1 MDPIEAQAALDS
13 MTAAQREFAASGPKY
28 PLWRHVAFAA
38 VMGAIVLSQGFGPPL
53 QILLF
58 VFAMAAVA
66 WIVADDRRRYGVFVS
81 GYRKGRTLG
90 VTLVMV
96 VLLLAAMGAE
106 IHARINDLSL
116 AVKLG
121 IAGGAF
127 VVALAASLLWT
138 RIYDRELQD
147 GAA

>member
-13 MTAAQREFAASGPKY
+13 MAAAQREFAASGPKY

-38 VMGAIVLSQGFGPPL
+38 VIGAIVLSQGFGPPL

-58 VFAMAAVA
+58 VLAMAAVA
-66 WIVADDRRRYGVFVS
+66 WLVVDDRQRYGVFVS

-90 VTLVMV
+90 VTLALVAL
-96 VLLLAAMGAE
+96 VLGAMSAE
-106 IHARINDLSL
+106 IHARVNDLSL
-116 AVKLG
+116 AVKWG
-121 IAGGAF
+121 IAAGAF
-127 VVALAASLLWT
+127 VVALADSLLWT
-138 RIYDRELQD
+138 RIYDRELQL

>member
-28 PLWRHVAFAA
+28 PLWRHIAFAA

-53 QILLF
+53 QVVLF

-66 WIVADDRRRYGVFVS
+66 WIVADDRRRYGLFVS
-81 GYRKGRTLG
+81 GYRKGRTLPL
-90 VTLVMV
+90 TLVMV
-96 VLLLAAMGAE
+96 ALLLGAMGAE
-106 IHARINDLSL
+106 IYARINGLSL
-116 AVKLG
+116 AVKFG

-138 RIYDRELQD
+138 RIYDRELRD

>member
-28 PLWRHVAFAA
+28 PLWRHAAFAA

-66 WIVADDRRRYGVFVS
+66 WLVADDRRRYGLFVS
-81 GYRKGRTLG
+81 GYRKGRTLPL
-90 VTLVMV
+90 TLVMV
-96 VLLLAAMGAE
+96 ALLLGAMGAE
-106 IHARINDLSL
+106 IYARINELSL
-116 AVKLG
+116 AVKFG

-127 VVALAASLLWT
+127 AIALTASLLWT
-138 RIYDRELQD
+138 RIYERELRD

>member
-13 MTAAQREFAASGPKY
+13 MNAAQREFATSGPKY

-38 VMGAIVLSQGFGPPL
+38 VMGAIVLSQAFGPPL
-53 QILLF
+53 QIILF

-66 WIVADDRRRYGVFVS
+66 WIVTDDRRRYGVFVS
-81 GYRKGRTLG
+81 GYRRGRTLS
-90 VTLVMV
+90 VTLLM
-96 VLLLAAMGAE
+96 VLLLLGTMGAE
-106 IHARINDLSL
+106 IHARLNDQSL

-121 IAGGAF
+121 IAGSAF
-127 VVALAASLLWT
+127 VIALVASLLWT

-147 GAA
+147 GSA

>member
-13 MTAAQREFAASGPKY
+13 MNAAQREFAASGPKY
-28 PLWRHVAFAA
+28 PLWRHAAFAA
-38 VMGAIVLSQGFGPPL
+38 VMAAVVLSQGFGPPL

-66 WIVADDRRRYGVFVS
+66 WLVVDDRRRYGVFVS
-81 GYRKGRTLG
+81 GYRKGRTLPL
-90 VTLVMV
+90 TLALVA
-96 VLLLAAMGAE
+96 LLLGTMGAE
-106 IHARINDLSL
+106 IYARVNDLSL

>member
-1 MDPIEAQAALDS
+1 
-13 MTAAQREFAASGPKY
+13 
-28 PLWRHVAFAA
+28 
-38 VMGAIVLSQGFGPPL
+38 
-53 QILLF
+53 
-58 VFAMAAVA
+58 
-66 WIVADDRRRYGVFVS
+66 
-81 GYRKGRTLG
+81 
-90 VTLVMV
+90 MV
-96 VLLLAAMGAE
+96 VLLLGAMGAE
-106 IHARINDLSL
+106 IYARVNDLSL